1 MRAIMTMADLWRP
14 CVKTRS
20 LFYDL
25 CAVVGGSALIA
36 LSAQLV
42 VHLPFSPVPITGQT
56 FAVLLLAAL
65 LGSARGVLCV
75 LTYLAEGLSGL
86 PVFAGAGSGPAW
98 LLGATG
104 GYLVG
109 FVPAAWLVGRLAQMG
124 WDRRFRTTVAAMLF
138 GNTAIYAC
146 GLAWL
151 ACLNTVGR
159 VNLGLNSLLT
169 VGLYP
174 YILGDILKA
183 VLAGMLLPGL
193 WQALGR
199 SGRSPE
205 QG

>member
-1 MRAIMTMADLWRP
+1 MTMADLWRP
-14 CVKTRS
+14 CVKMRS
-20 LFYDL
+20 LLYDL
-25 CAVVGGSALIA
+25 STVVGGSVLIA
-36 LSAQLV
+36 LSAQFTV
-42 VHLPFSPVPITGQT
+42 RLPFSPVPITGQT

-65 LGSARGVLCV
+65 LGPARGVLCV
-75 LTYLAEGLSGL
+75 LTYLAEGLLGL

-124 WDRRFRTTVAAMLF
+124 WDRRFCTTVAAMLF

-151 ACLNTVGR
+151 ACLSTVGR
-159 VNLGLNSLLT
+159 VSLGVNNLLT
-169 VGLYP
+169 TGLYP
-174 YILGDILKA
+174 YILGDILKV
-183 VLAGMLLPGL
+183 VLAGMFLPGL
-193 WQALGR
+193 WQALGCC
-199 SGRSPE
+199 GRSPE